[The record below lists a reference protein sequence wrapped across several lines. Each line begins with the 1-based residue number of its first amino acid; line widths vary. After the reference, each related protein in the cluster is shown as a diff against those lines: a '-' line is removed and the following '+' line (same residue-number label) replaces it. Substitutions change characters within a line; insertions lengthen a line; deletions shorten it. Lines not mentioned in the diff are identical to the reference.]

1 MTRQHARTAAFAVV
15 LLLVGNVL
23 AWVHE
28 AKVRHVTCAEHGE
41 ELHASASKREP
52 ATSDDSRWVAVDGQG
67 GEHQDCSI
75 ARLLRT
81 STRTTT
87 GACTSA
93 VVIAVATVEATAL
106 VPQIHAVDVIA
117 IAPKTSPPT

>member
-1 MTRQHARTAAFAVV
+1 MTRRHIGTAAFAVV

-28 AKVRHVTCAEHGE
+28 SEVRHVTCAEHGE
-41 ELHASASKREP
+41 ELHAFVQTGEP
-52 ATSDDSRWVAVDGQG
+52 VTSDDSRWIGIDGQG

-81 STRTTT
+81 SARTAG
-87 GACTSA
+87 GACAST
-93 VVIAVATVEATAL
+93 VIITVATAETTAL
-106 VPQIHAVDVIA
+106 VPRIHVVDIVA
-117 IAPKTSPPT
+117 LAPKTSPPA

>member
-1 MTRQHARTAAFAVV
+1 MTRRHARSAAFAVV

-28 AKVRHVTCAEHGE
+28 SEVRHVTCAEHGE
-41 ELHASASKREP
+41 ELHAVESKSEP
-52 ATSDDSRWVAVDGQG
+52 ATSDDSRWVAIDGQG
-67 GEHQDCSI
+67 GEHRDCSI

-81 STRTTT
+81 STRTTS
-87 GACTSA
+87 GSCTPT
-93 VVIAVATVEATAL
+93 VVIAVATAETTAL
-106 VPQIHAVDVIA
+106 VPRIAAVDVIA